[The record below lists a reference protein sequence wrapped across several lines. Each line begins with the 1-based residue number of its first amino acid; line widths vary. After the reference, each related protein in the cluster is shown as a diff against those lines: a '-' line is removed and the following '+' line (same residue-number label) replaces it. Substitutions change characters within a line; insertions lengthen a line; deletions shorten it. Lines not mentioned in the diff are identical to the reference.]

1 MERVRRAY
9 STRSEL
15 FQTRST
21 EVKMRCYKFMENLL
35 LEVEN
40 RLPSSTAV
48 FRGLSGLSLSKI
60 LSQAA
65 RLPFDELP
73 SQNLMGDSKD
83 EIQNQYRKIILNIWR
98 DEPIFGGELPKDS
111 ATFWSKILKF
121 HRSDGIYPFKALA
134 TYALAAL
141 STPVSNAVVE
151 RTFSHVTWVKS
162 KYRKRMSIA
171 LLDAVIR
178 VRLTL
183 RFRNQCCRELKVTEE
198 MLDLFNSVMYNVEKS
213 SDNVI
218 MLDQR
223 LKNPK

>member
-73 SQNLMGDSKD
+73 SQHLMGDSKD

-141 STPVSNAVVE
+141 SIPVSNAVVE

-162 KYRKRMSIA
+162 KYRNRMSIA

-218 MLDQR
+218 MLD
-223 LKNPK
+223 